1 MTYLAQFGGQGDLV
15 STIVWF
21 LLFFAM
27 MFLYPKLMIS
37 QTIWQLEKS
46 AAELEALDARAQ
58 SIVIRKSSKSPSKE
72 QRAAVKRFMEF
83 FAVGPVDL
91 DPAGIIRKIDLVSR
105 RADYKFK
112 YFVSQIAPKFSME
125 EQSNLKNAMAG
136 AMTTHQIAKIV
147 RHFLETVKKYKIFQ
161 LAIILQM
168 QIPMIARIAKAAIG
182 ATAAFA
188 DGIPVGDGIGPMV
201 ASTLIGKQKVKFY
214 SEDEFV
220 VCEKKVAG
228 KKVFI
233 SKAWG
238 PGASTGIPGKFLK
251 KFTAKNKI
259 TRIITV
265 DAALKMEGEKSG
277 SLAEGVGVAMGGSG
291 VDRYEIE
298 EFAVQRN
305 IPLDAIAIKM
315 SDEEAIMPMR
325 KEIYNAIPDA
335 IELVDEVVK
344 RGPRGEKILLIGVGN
359 TCGVPND
366 SESFKKSAKLAIERA
381 EKLEAERKKE
391 EKGGFLSNFGM

>member
-298 EFAVQRN
+298 EFATRNN
-305 IPLDAIAIKM
+305 IPLDAVAIKM

-391 EKGGFLSNFGM
+391 EKGGLLSNFGM

>member
-1 MTYLAQFGGQGDLV
+1 MTYLAQLGGQGDLV

-37 QTIWQLEKS
+37 QTIFQLEKS

-58 SIVIRKSSKSPSKE
+58 SIVIRKSSKNPSKE
-72 QRAAVKRFMEF
+72 QRAAVKNFMEF

-112 YFVSQIAPKFSME
+112 YFVSKIVPKFSME

-147 RHFLETVKKYKIFQ
+147 RHILETVKKYKIFQ

-228 KKVFI
+228 KKVFVA
-233 SKAWG
+233 KAWG

-251 KFTAKNKI
+251 KFTAKNRI

-298 EFAVQRN
+298 EFATRNN
-305 IPLDAIAIKM
+305 IPLDAVAIKM

-325 KEIYNAIPDA
+325 KEIFDAIPDA

-344 RGPRGEKILLIGVGN
+344 RGPRGGKILLIGVGN

-366 SESFKKSAKLAIERA
+366 SESLKKSAKLAMERA

-391 EKGGFLSNFGM
+391 EK

>member
-298 EFAVQRN
+298 EFATRNN
-305 IPLDAIAIKM
+305 IPLDAVAIKM

-325 KEIYNAIPDA
+325 KEIFDAIPDA

-366 SESFKKSAKLAIERA
+366 SESFKKSAKLAMERA

>member
-1 MTYLAQFGGQGDLV
+1 MTFSAQLGGQGDLI

-21 LLFFAM
+21 VLFFVM
-27 MFLYPKLMIS
+27 IFLYPKLMIS

-58 SIVIRKSSKSPSKE
+58 SIALRRISKNPSKQ
-72 QRAAVKRFMEF
+72 QRGSMKRFMEF

-105 RADYKFK
+105 RADYKFR
-112 YFVSQIAPKFSME
+112 YFVSQMMPRAPAE
-125 EQSNLKNAMAG
+125 EQSNIKNAIAG
-136 AMTTHQIAKIV
+136 AMTAHQIAKIV

-161 LAIILQM
+161 LAMILQM
-168 QIPMIARIAKAAIG
+168 QIPLIARIAKAALG
-182 ATAAFA
+182 ATSAFA
-188 DGIPVGDGIGPMV
+188 DGVPVGDGIGPMV
-201 ASTLIGKQKVKFY
+201 ASTIIGKSKTKFY

-228 KKVFI
+228 KKVFV

-238 PGASTGIPGKFLK
+238 PGASTGFPGRFLK
-251 KFTAKNKI
+251 KFTAKNRI

-265 DAALKMEGEKSG
+265 DAALKMEGETPG
-277 SLAEGVGVAMGGSG
+277 SVAEGVGVAMGGSG

-298 EFAVQRN
+298 EFAVRNN

-325 KEIYNAIPDA
+325 KEIYQSIGDA
-335 IELVDEVVK
+335 VELVDEVVK
-344 RGPRGEKILLIGVGN
+344 RGPKNEKILLIGVGN
-359 TCGVPND
+359 TCGVGND
-366 SESFKKSAKLAIERA
+366 EDSFEKSVKVAIERA
-381 EKLEAERKKE
+381 THAEAERKKE

>member
-298 EFAVQRN
+298 EFATRNN
-305 IPLDAIAIKM
+305 IPLDAVAIKM

-325 KEIYNAIPDA
+325 KEIFDAIPDA

-391 EKGGFLSNFGM
+391 EKGGFLSNFGI